1 MSACTEHFRT
11 VQDIEQ
17 ARDYSRHA
25 SRGVDSGRLFVHAPC
40 TLQSALG
47 GAHHAPAE
55 PPAQVVRLGCEGEGR
70 CVSPQARLRLLHDEQ
85 RARRRNDTPAER
97 AGWWPCYGV
106 RLAVQGVQPERSDVV
121 QRLRPTPLPSERRAP
136 WPCCSS

>member
-17 ARDYSRHA
+17 ARDYPRHA

-70 CVSPQARLRLLHDEQ
+70 SVSPQARLRLLQHAQ
-85 RARRRNDTPAER
+85 RRPARARYPDFEHVGGECRQVDLVCAAQIARAARTVRNPGIEAAT
-97 AGWWPCYGV
+97 
-106 RLAVQGVQPERSDVV
+106 RS
-121 QRLRPTPLPSERRAP
+121 
-136 WPCCSS
+136 

>member
-47 GAHHAPAE
+47 GAHHAPAIY
-55 PPAQVVRLGCEGEGR
+55 
-70 CVSPQARLRLLHDEQ
+70 Q
-85 RARRRNDTPAER
+85 RFRI
-97 AGWWPCYGV
+97 G
-106 RLAVQGVQPERSDVV
+106 
-121 QRLRPTPLPSERRAP
+121 ERRVDRNRVILLEVAEGVFLLLTTLSVILP
-136 WPCCSS
+136 